1 MYIFYFDG
9 NTVCNKLME
18 VIMKPLD
25 SKKDYQNYVDKKSPN
40 SPILKNCFNA
50 FWVGGLICSIG
61 QIIMNFCNSRGLSQ
75 ELSGTIVSIVLIALS
90 AFLTGLNIFN
100 RIGKLAGAGSLVPI
114 TGFANSIVSPSMEYK
129 SEGYVMGVGGKMF
142 TVAGPVLV
150 FGISASIIVGLIYMI
165 FNTQSITLV

>member
-1 MYIFYFDG
+1 
-9 NTVCNKLME
+9 
-18 VIMKPLD
+18 MKPLD

-50 FWVGGLICSIG
+50 FWVGGLICTLG
-61 QIIMNFCNSRGLSQ
+61 QIIMNICKTRGLS
-75 ELSGTIVSIVLIALS
+75 EEMSGTVVSIILIALS

-100 RIGKLAGAGSLVPI
+100 KIGKFAGAGSLIPI
-114 TGFANSIVSPSMEYK
+114 TGFANSIVSPAMEYK

-150 FGISASIIVGLIYMI
+150 FGISASIIVGIIFLI

>member
-1 MYIFYFDG
+1 MNANSSNPI
-9 NTVCNKLME
+9 E
-18 VIMKPLD
+18 
-25 SKKDYQNYVDKKSPN
+25 SKQKYQEYVDKKSPN

-50 FWVGGLICSIG
+50 FWVGGLICTIG
-61 QIIMNFCNSRGLSQ
+61 QIISNICKARGFDI
-75 ELSGTIVSIVLIALS
+75 GIS

-100 RIGKLAGAGSLVPI
+100 KIGKFAGAGSLVPI
-114 TGFANSIVSPSMEYK
+114 TGFANSIVSPAMEYK

-150 FGISASIIVGLIYMI
+150 FGISASIIVGLVYLL

>member
-1 MYIFYFDG
+1 
-9 NTVCNKLME
+9 
-18 VIMKPLD
+18 MKSIVTKQEYLD
-25 SKKDYQNYVDKKSPN
+25 YVDQKSPN

-61 QIIMNFCNSRGLSQ
+61 QIIFDFCKFKGLDTTS
-75 ELSGTIVSIVLIALS
+75 SSTIVSIILIGIA

-100 RIGKLAGAGSLVPI
+100 KIGKFAGAGSLVPI
-114 TGFANSIVSPSMEYK
+114 TGFANSIVSPAIEYK

-150 FGISASIIVGLIYMI
+150 FGISASVIVGII
-165 FNTQSITLV
+165 ATFFV